1 MGHTAAQPVYAALRI
16 VLCPLTKPS
25 GKEPAIIKKL
35 MSSLSQ
41 QAMAQHS
48 AIELSER
55 LASSSDSRLRLQT
68 IVRLRW
74 FAVAGQTLAVLICHF
89 GLGFEL
95 PLGYCLLLI
104 ALSAWLNI
112 YLRLRISG
120 RHRLAESNAMML
132 LAYDLLQLSGL
143 LYLTGGISNPFVV
156 LLVAPVTV
164 SAATLSVRY
173 TIMLGIGALAFAGLF
188 INVHLPLPWAGPSP
202 PVLPDLYKFG
212 QFAAVFATMV
222 FLAVYVRRLASEARQ
237 MSAALSATELVLARE
252 QRLHALDG
260 LAAAAAHELGTPL
273 ATIALVAQELNRNLP
288 RDRIADKDLFDDLEL
303 LRTQAMRCRD
313 ILQKLTRA
321 PSERDP
327 MHARMTIRQVIDEA
341 SEPHRNGRVTVEI
354 HPRAKAAA
362 VALAADGSVI
372 PEPEGERQ
380 PGIIYGLG
388 NLVENAVDYAKSRVS
403 LTATWNE
410 ANVSVT
416 IVDDGPGF
424 APAVFDQLG
433 EPYVRD
439 GSAKKLLSGERTGLG
454 LGFFIAKTLL
464 ERSGA
469 SLEFENREA
478 PDSGA
483 MVRVTWSRAAF
494 EHARS
499 GRD

>member
-1 MGHTAAQPVYAALRI
+1 MSHSVTH
-16 VLCPLTKPS
+16 VLCYFAGLPELAVVFAEHA
-25 GKEPAIIKKL
+25 KERPGFMKKQSYL
-35 MSSLSQ
+35 QLSQ
-41 QAMAQHS
+41 Q
-48 AIELSER
+48 

-74 FAVAGQTLAVLICHF
+74 FAVAGQTVAVLFCHF
-89 GLGFEL
+89 ILGFTL

-120 RHRLAESNAMML
+120 RHRLGEANAMML
-132 LAYDLLQLSGL
+132 LGYDIVQLAGL
-143 LYLTGGISNPFVV
+143 LFLTGGISNPFVV

-164 SAATLSVRY
+164 SAATLPLHRTV
-173 TIMLGIGALAFAGLF
+173 ILGVTALSFAALF
-188 INVHLPLPWAGPSP
+188 IVFHMPLPWSGSAP
-202 PVLPDLYKFG
+202 PVLPDRYKLG
-212 QFAAVFATMV
+212 QFAAVLATMV
-222 FLAVYVRRLASEARQ
+222 FLALYVRRLASEARQ

-273 ATIALVAQELNRNLP
+273 ATIALVAQELNRELP
-288 RDRIADKDLFDDLEL
+288 KNGVDIKDLTDDLEL
-303 LRTQAMRCRD
+303 LRTQAKRCRD

-341 SEPHRNGRVTVEI
+341 SEPHRNGRVIVEI
-354 HPRAKAAA
+354 RPQGNGST
-362 VALAADGSVI
+362 LTGDGNVI

-388 NLVENAVDYAKSRVS
+388 NLVENAVDYAKQRVTLS
-403 LTATWNE
+403 AAWNE
-410 ANVSVT
+410 NSVSVS
-416 IVDDGPGF
+416 IIDDGPGF
-424 APAVFDQLG
+424 APGVMDQLG
-433 EPYVRD
+433 EPYVQSS
-439 GSAKKLLSGERTGLG
+439 SAKKLRDAERSGLG

-469 SLEFENREA
+469 TLEFDNRDA
-478 PDSGA
+478 PDHGA
-483 MVRVTWSRAAF
+483 VVRVTWSRQDF
-494 EHARS
+494 EQTQL
-499 GRD
+499 GRV